1 MVIPRLEQ
9 LRKEGQAGQAKIT
22 QYTRYLTLGL
32 AILQSSA
39 FVALA
44 RSGQL
49 FGGCDQSRRSSR
61 TVATGMP
68 DWLTLTILVITMTAG
83 TGVIMWLGELITDR
97 GVGNGMSVL
106 IFTSIAARLPTE
118 GWQIWQTRQV
128 HVLRGPRRRRRWS
141 SPSWSSWSRPS
152 AASRCSTRSG

>member
-32 AILQSSA
+32 GVLQASA

-49 FGGCDQSRRSSR
+49 FNGMCDQY
-61 TVATGMP
+61 P
-68 DWLTLTILVITMTAG
+68 IIPEG
-83 TGVIMWLGELITDR
+83 TGVCRTG
-97 GVGNGMSVL
+97 
-106 IFTSIAARLPTE
+106 
-118 GWQIWQTRQV
+118 
-128 HVLRGPRRRRRWS
+128 
-141 SPSWSSWSRPS
+141 
-152 AASRCSTRSG
+152 